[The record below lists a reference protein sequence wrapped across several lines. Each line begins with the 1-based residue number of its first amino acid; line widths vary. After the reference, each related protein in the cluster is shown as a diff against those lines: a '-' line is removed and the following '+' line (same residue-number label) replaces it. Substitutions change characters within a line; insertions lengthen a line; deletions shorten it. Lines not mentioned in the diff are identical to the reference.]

1 MNTAAQTTGQNQVKV
16 RSAYHNPTTRSVFS
30 I

>member
-1 MNTAAQTTGQNQVKV
+1 MNTEAQMMGQNQGKA